1 MGEHGTK
8 YKWHDRQSETRDLKK
23 KGANAC
29 AGAVCSPA
37 ADTELRAGRLTQQVS
52 PSPMME
58 GRVLDRQ
65 LLETEDGGEEPGR
78 AGGHNTTPGT
88 GCFSPLPSIF
98 SCLSLLLETST
109 LSFIMRTSFLL
120 KKRGISGIYLAGNSL
135 LQQLLTA
142 PAGLCQNDV
151 SAWVA
156 PAIFRFAT
164 DSRNQP
170 FL

>member
-1 MGEHGTK
+1 M
-8 YKWHDRQSETRDLKK
+8 
-23 KGANAC
+23 
-29 AGAVCSPA
+29 
-37 ADTELRAGRLTQQVS
+37 
-52 PSPMME
+52 
-58 GRVLDRQ
+58 
-65 LLETEDGGEEPGR
+65 DGG
-78 AGGHNTTPGT
+78 GGGGNIPID
-88 GCFSPLPSIF
+88 SAID
-98 SCLSLLLETST
+98 
-109 LSFIMRTSFLL
+109 
-120 KKRGISGIYLAGNSL
+120 LAGNSL

>member
-1 MGEHGTK
+1 MS
-8 YKWHDRQSETRDLKK
+8 RQLNLFGKPVVRK
-23 KGANAC
+23 
-29 AGAVCSPA
+29 AGPY
-37 ADTELRAGRLTQQVS
+37 RS
-52 PSPMME
+52 PSNRYEKFVNAYVASNPGLPLVEAKRKADDAWRETGNGENAEEVEMM
-58 GRVLDRQ
+58 
-65 LLETEDGGEEPGR
+65 
-78 AGGHNTTPGT
+78 
-88 GCFSPLPSIF
+88 
-98 SCLSLLLETST
+98 
-109 LSFIMRTSFLL
+109 
-120 KKRGISGIYLAGNSL
+120 